1 MRAAPPLLELQQAF
15 AAAMLGRDESV
26 AAWVEGAGLE
36 PAARLRVYRHAIAGT
51 LQAALRDSYPV
62 VLALVGEPFFDEL
75 AERYRLQHPST
86 GGNLQHFGAALAT
99 CIEATPSLQALPYL
113 SDIARLEWLRQAAAL
128 AGDRPAAVAAAL
140 THWAALEPA
149 DIRMDFHPSMQC
161 LASAYPV
168 LTLWRWC
175 QSPVGAPPRP
185 DDGAEHVLLW
195 REDGEVAM
203 AAVDPATFRC
213 IDALAEGCD
222 LASAYLAAT
231 DVDPDFDV
239 QICLHDLLAHR
250 LVVSPCS
257 SRSV

>member
-15 AAAMLGRDESV
+15 AAAMLGRDERV
-26 AAWVEGAGLE
+26 AAWIEGAGLA
-36 PAARLRVYRHAIAGT
+36 PDARLRIYRHAIAGT

-62 VLALVGEPFFDEL
+62 VLALVGEAFFDKL
-75 AERYRLQHPST
+75 AEHYRLQHPST

-99 CIEATPSLQALPYL
+99 CIEAMPSLQSLPYL
-113 SDIARLEWLRQAAAL
+113 PDIARLEWLRQAAAL
-128 AGDRPAAVAAAL
+128 AGDGPAAEATAL
-140 THWAALEPA
+140 SHWAACEPA
-149 DIRMDFHPSMQC
+149 DVRMDLHPSMQY
-161 LASAYPV
+161 LSSAYPV

-175 QSPVGAPPRP
+175 QSPVGAAPRP
-185 DDGAEHVLLW
+185 DGGAEHVLLW

-213 IDALAEGCD
+213 IEALAEGCD

-239 QICLHDLLAHR
+239 QTCLHDLLTHR
-250 LVVSPCS
+250 LVVSPS
-257 SRSV
+257 SLRSI